1 MVYWPISLKM
11 SFLYIFPR
19 QQRILEQMGAA
30 TREAQPLRAVPVAL
44 RLVVGHLAFG
54 KALERRLEVHVRSSG
69 SWWAGA
75 HDVMDYTS
83 GAWWISLFAEFMLD
97 MLECHTFGQEMVKS
111 VREKV
116 HLHCIFFLPVIL
128 PSLGQF
134 SPQFPKVHRVL
145 LCSCWLQLGLDVHYQ
160 LHPLFALERVLGTG
174 SEGWCNT
181 QESRTTKTGKKS
193 LKDNASSPGFFNHAK
208 NRKASVIQQ
217 L

>member
-134 SPQFPKVHRVL
+134 SPTVPQGSPCPSLLVL
-145 LCSCWLQLGLDVHYQ
+145 ASAWLGCSLPTSPTLC
-160 LHPLFALERVLGTG
+160 LGT
-174 SEGWCNT
+174 
-181 QESRTTKTGKKS
+181 
-193 LKDNASSPGFFNHAK
+193 SSWHRKWGVMQHARDSNHQNWEK
-208 NRKASVIQQ
+208 VT
-217 L
+217 